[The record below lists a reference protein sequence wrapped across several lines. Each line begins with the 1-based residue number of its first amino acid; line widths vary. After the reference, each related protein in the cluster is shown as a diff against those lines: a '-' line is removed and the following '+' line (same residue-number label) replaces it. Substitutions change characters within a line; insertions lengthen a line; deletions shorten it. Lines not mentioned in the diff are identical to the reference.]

1 MRESNLNIISS
12 CCALLNQPTP
22 PSKTLAQLCRHL
34 AEAFNLRVC
43 LIVHF
48 DQTGTRLLL
57 DASHGLFVDE
67 IQPHQEA
74 VSLIRDVL
82 RRKHVMNTPIRNG
95 KTLDGHIVRASVATR
110 CGSLLAQPLMLGG
123 RAIGLLMLLRK
134 ARQAFPKG
142 IADIVSVFSTTLA
155 AYLANASGGSRETEA
170 DERPAARGDQ
180 LSESFRRGQPVV
192 PGVAYGKCLLLAG
205 DDALQGTNLQYS
217 DDISAQRTLLERVY
231 RMARETLESSRGVVN
246 DLIAEAD
253 DGIFEMYVS
262 LMEDPTIRQRIEGH
276 LSDGY
281 TVDSAL
287 SLTYKDFAQEFRQID
302 DEYLRERLLDVE
314 DIILRLLNASRNLT
328 GKQREGIEEPIAAN
342 DPVILVTSE
351 LFTSQLIASPL
362 RQVRG
367 IVCQTGGATSHAT
380 ILARALH
387 IPMMTGLP
395 GIHKLLTPKD
405 SLLLDCQSGLCFQNP
420 SESLL
425 AQYKLPLEAT
435 RRSRENHEED
445 AAPLDDQPKTRD
457 GTAIRLTGNVTL
469 FSELPTLRSVG
480 IRDVGLYRTE
490 FMFMIRNSTPDE
502 DTQYRVFSRLVEG
515 CNGAPVVLR
524 ALDVGGDKPLQ
535 YFKWEDELNP
545 SLGWRGLRF
554 LLAEENHDFA
564 MTHCR
569 AILRVAARCPN
580 LRVMF
585 PMVADLHDLRQAKA
599 LLAQAAES
607 LKEAGQ
613 ECGSPRVGIMV
624 ELPSAALSLEQLLP
638 ESDFVSVGTNDL
650 VQYLFGADR
659 GNSRVAQW
667 YRQCHPIIFRLLGQ
681 ICAVAARHPGKHVAI
696 CGELA
701 GNLRALPALLGAGLR
716 FLSMNP
722 ATIPPVRDYI
732 RRVDLGECRSL
743 YQNVCR
749 CSTAQ
754 EAHALL
760 DSFWK
765 LHLT

>member
-1 MRESNLNIISS
+1 MRESNLNIISA
-12 CCALLNQPTP
+12 CCDLLNHTSP
-22 PSKTLAQLCRHL
+22 PGKALAQLCKYL
-34 AEAFNLRVC
+34 VEAFNLRIC
-43 LIVHF
+43 LVVHF
-48 DQTGTRLLL
+48 DQAGTRLLL

-67 IQPHQEA
+67 IQPHPEA
-74 VSLIRDVL
+74 VALIRDL
-82 RRKHVMNTPIRNG
+82 LKRKHVINTPIRNG
-95 KTLDGHIVRASVATR
+95 KTLDGHVVRASVAAR
-110 CGSLLAQPLMLGG
+110 CGSLLAQPLMMGG
-123 RAIGLLMLLRK
+123 RPIGLLLLLRK
-134 ARQAFPKG
+134 ARQAFPKN

-155 AYLANASGGSRETEA
+155 AYMVNASASSRETET
-170 DERPAARGDQ
+170 DERPGTGGEQ
-180 LSESFRRGQPVV
+180 LAESFRRGQPVV
-192 PGVAYGKCLLLAG
+192 PGVAYGKCQLLAG
-205 DDALQGTNLQYS
+205 DDALQDAPLQPCEN
-217 DDISAQRTLLERVY
+217 IPAQLALLERVY
-231 RMARETLESSRGVVN
+231 RVARETLENSRGVVS

-253 DGIFEMYVS
+253 DGIFEMYVT

-276 LSDGY
+276 ISEGV

-328 GKQREGIEEPIAAN
+328 GKQRAGLEEP
-342 DPVILVTSE
+342 PSPETPLILVASE

-367 IVCQTGGATSHAT
+367 IVCQSGGATSHAT
-380 ILARALH
+380 ILARALR
-387 IPMMTGLP
+387 IPMMSGLP
-395 GIHKLLTPKD
+395 GIHKTLTPRD

-420 SESLL
+420 SEDLL
-425 AQYKLPLEAT
+425 AQYRLPLEAT
-435 RRSRENHEED
+435 RNSRENREQHD
-445 AAPLDDQPKTRD
+445 APVDDTPETKD
-457 GTAIRLTGNVTL
+457 GTGVRLTGNVTL
-469 FSELPTLRSVG
+469 FSELPTLRAVG

-502 DTQYRVFSRLVEG
+502 ETQYRVFRRLVEG

-545 SLGWRGLRF
+545 SLGWRGIRF
-554 LLAEENHDFA
+554 LLAEENREFA

-569 AILRVAARCPN
+569 AILRVAAHYPN

-599 LLAQAAES
+599 LLAQAADSLRES
-607 LKEAGQ
+607 GQ
-613 ECGSPRVGIMV
+613 ECGNPRIGIMV
-624 ELPSAALSLEQLLP
+624 ELPSAAFSLEQLIP
-638 ESDFVSVGTNDL
+638 ESDFVSIGTNDL

-667 YRQCHPIIFRLLGQ
+667 YRQCHPVIFRLLGQ
-681 ICAVAARHPGKHVAI
+681 ICAIAAQHPGKHVAI

-722 ATIPPVRDYI
+722 ATIPPIRDYI
-732 RRVDLGECRSL
+732 RRVDMAECRNL

-749 CSTAQ
+749 CATAQ
-754 EAHALL
+754 EVHALL
-760 DSFWK
+760 DAFWK
-765 LHLT
+765 LHQS

>member
-1 MRESNLNIISS
+1 MRESNLNIISA
-12 CCALLNQPTP
+12 CCDLLNQSTAPVR
-22 PSKTLAQLCRHL
+22 TLNQVCKYLS
-34 AEAFNLRVC
+34 EAFNLRIC
-43 LIVHF
+43 LICHF
-48 DQTGTRLLL
+48 DQAGTRLQL
-57 DASHGLFVDE
+57 DASYGLFVDE
-67 IQPHQEA
+67 IQPQQIA
-74 VSLIRDVL
+74 TDFIRDIL
-82 RRKHVMNTPIRNG
+82 ARKHAMNTPIRNG
-95 KTLDGHIVRASVATR
+95 KTLDAHTVRSSIAAR
-110 CGSLLAQPLMLGG
+110 CGSMLAQPLLMSG
-123 RAIGLLMLLRK
+123 RTVGLLLMMRK

-142 IADIVSVFSTTLA
+142 ITDIVSVFSTTLA
-155 AYLANASGGSRETEA
+155 AYLANSLSGRETGSE
-170 DERPAARGDQ
+170 ERRDASNDQ
-180 LSESFRRGQPVV
+180 LSESFRRGQSIV
-192 PGVAYGKCLLLAG
+192 PGVAYGKCQLLAG
-205 DDALQGTNLQYS
+205 DDALQGTNLQSCS
-217 DDISAQRTLLERVY
+217 DIAGQRTLLERIY
-231 RMARETLESSRGVVN
+231 RVARETLESSRGVIN

-253 DGIFEMYVS
+253 DGIFEMYVT
-262 LMEDPTIRQRIEGH
+262 LMEDPTIRRRIEGH
-276 LSDGY
+276 ITEGY
-281 TVDSAL
+281 TVESAL
-287 SLTYKDFAQEFRQID
+287 SMTYKDFAQEFRQID

-328 GKQREGIEEPIAAN
+328 GQQRAGLEEPPAP
-342 DPVILVTSE
+342 DEPVILVTSE

-362 RQVRG
+362 RQVCG
-367 IVCQTGGATSHAT
+367 IICQTGGATSHAT

-395 GIHKLLTPKD
+395 GIHKILTPKD

-425 AQYKLPLEAT
+425 AQYKLPLEAS
-435 RRSRENHEED
+435 RKSRESHGD
-445 AAPLDDQPKTRD
+445 VAAPLDDLPKTKD
-457 GTAIRLTGNVTL
+457 GTGIRLTGNVTL

-515 CNGAPVVLR
+515 CKGAPVVLR

-569 AILRVAARCPN
+569 AILRVAAKCPN

-607 LKEAGQ
+607 LKEAGL
-613 ECGSPRVGIMV
+613 ECGNPRVGIMV
-624 ELPSAALSLEQLLP
+624 ELPSAALSLEQLIP
-638 ESDFVSVGTNDL
+638 ESDFVSIGTNDL

-667 YRQCHPIIFRLLGQ
+667 YRQCHPIVFRLLGQ
-681 ICAVAARHPGKHVAI
+681 ICAVAERYPDKHVAI

-701 GNLRALPALLGAGLR
+701 GNLKALPALLGAGMR

-722 ATIPPVRDYI
+722 ATIPPIRDYI
-732 RRVDLGECRSL
+732 RRVELGECRSL
-743 YQNVCR
+743 YQNICR
-749 CSTAQ
+749 CVTAQ
-754 EAHALL
+754 EVHALL
-760 DSFWK
+760 DGFWK
-765 LHLT
+765 LHMP

>member
-1 MRESNLNIISS
+1 MRESNLNIISA
-12 CCALLNQPTP
+12 CCGILNQPAP
-22 PSKTLAQLCRHL
+22 PSRTLAQLCKRL

-43 LIVHF
+43 LVIHL
-48 DQTGTRLLL
+48 DQGGTHLQL

-67 IQPHQEA
+67 IQPHPQA
-74 VSLIRDVL
+74 CKFIRDVL
-82 RRKHVMNTPIRNG
+82 LRKRAVNSPIRNG
-95 KTLDGHIVRASVATR
+95 RTLDGHALRTSIATR
-110 CGSLLAQPLMLGG
+110 CGSLLAQPLVMGG
-123 RAIGLLMLLRK
+123 RTVGLLMLLRK
-134 ARQAFPKG
+134 ARQAFPKA

-155 AYLANASGGSRETEA
+155 AYMANSVVSRDAEA
-170 DERPAARGDQ
+170 DEHQKAGADQ
-180 LSESFRRGQPVV
+180 LSESFRRGQPIV
-192 PGVAYGKCLLLAG
+192 PGVAFGKCQLLAG
-205 DDALQGTNLQYS
+205 DDALQGTNLRTCS
-217 DDISAQRTLLERVY
+217 DTDAQMALLERVY
-231 RMARETLESSRGVVN
+231 RIARETMENSRGVIN

-253 DGIFEMYVS
+253 DGIFEMYAT

-276 LSDGY
+276 IADGY
-281 TVDSAL
+281 TLESAL
-287 SLTYKDFAQEFRQID
+287 SMTYKDFAQEFRQID

-328 GKQREGIEEPIAAN
+328 GGQRDGLEEPLSP
-342 DPVILVTSE
+342 DEPVILVTSE

-362 RQVRG
+362 RQVHG
-367 IVCQTGGATSHAT
+367 IVCQSGGATSHAT
-380 ILARALH
+380 ILARALR
-387 IPMMTGLP
+387 IPMLTGLA
-395 GIHKLLTPKD
+395 GIHRLLTPRD

-435 RRSRENHEED
+435 RRSRENRDE
-445 AAPLDDQPKTRD
+445 APAPLDDQPKTKD
-457 GTAIRLTGNVTL
+457 GTGIRLTGNVTL

-515 CNGAPVVLR
+515 CKGAPVVLR

-554 LLAEENHDFA
+554 LLAEENRDFA

-569 AILRVAARCPN
+569 AILRVAARYPN

-599 LLAQAAES
+599 MLAQAAES
-607 LKEAGQ
+607 LKETGQ

-624 ELPSAALSLEQLLP
+624 ELPSAALSLDQLIP
-638 ESDFVSVGTNDL
+638 ESDFVSIGTNDL

-667 YRQCHPIIFRLLGQ
+667 YRQCHPVVFRLLGQ
-681 ICAVAARHPGKHVAI
+681 ICAVAERYPGKHVAI

-701 GNLRALPALLGAGLR
+701 GNQKALPALLGAGLR

-732 RRVDLGECRSL
+732 RRVELAECRNL

-749 CSTAQ
+749 CATAQ
-754 EAHALL
+754 EVHALL
-760 DSFWK
+760 DGFWK
-765 LHLT
+765 LHQP